1 MIADASSLSKHLFL
15 LLCLMFPL
23 TGLQAQS
30 TLVLAASSSVSPASE
45 TAETA
50 NVVDA
55 APTQMS
61 LLDDDWELKNGDRLV
76 YQVLEERED
85 PVLLAINGNGDLLVP
100 LVGSIPAA
108 GKTSKELAYSV
119 KALLEKDFF
128 HRATVV
134 ISQREEDRNRGR
146 VTVIGE
152 VKRQGE
158 QLIPVDAPLTLSQ
171 AILQGGGF
179 TLYANRSNVSVVSEG
194 QEEPRVELD
203 LGAMMERG
211 DLSQDPILQAG
222 DVVIVA
228 REDQANSQVYV
239 LGAVGKPGLYSI
251 LGSKFTL
258 SQVILMADGFTR
270 FAKRNKVRHITTD
283 ANGEKVEHEVDVG
296 KVLEGGDRSSDPV
309 VKPGDM
315 VIVDEKMISFSG

>member
-1 MIADASSLSKHLFL
+1 MITYPTKLSCICISLLGLF
-15 LLCLMFPL
+15 
-23 TGLQAQS
+23 GVLQAQDAEVS
-30 TLVLAASSSVSPASE
+30 AEAEAAS
-45 TAETA
+45 
-50 NVVDA
+50 D
-55 APTQMS
+55 PTQMS

-76 YQVLEERED
+76 YQVLEEREE
-85 PVLLAINGNGDLLVP
+85 PLLLSINGNGDLLVP

-108 GKTSKELAYSV
+108 GRTSKELAYEV
-119 KALLEKDFF
+119 KAMLEKEFF
-128 HRATVV
+128 YRATVV

-146 VTVIGE
+146 ITVIGE

-179 TLYANRSNVSVVSEG
+179 TLYASRSNVSVVSAG
-194 QEEPRVELD
+194 QNEPRLEMD
-203 LGAMMERG
+203 LGAMMESG

-239 LGAVGKPGLYSI
+239 LGAVESPGLYSI

-283 ANGEKVEHEVDVG
+283 ANGEKVENEVDVG
-296 KVLEGGDRSSDPV
+296 KVLEGGDRSTDPV

-315 VIVDEKMISFSG
+315 VIVDEKMISFTG

>member
-1 MIADASSLSKHLFL
+1 MIKYSTQLPRFCLFFLFVCSGALHAQDAL
-15 LLCLMFPL
+15 LRATPL
-23 TGLQAQS
+23 EDPLEPS
-30 TLVLAASSSVSPASE
+30 
-45 TAETA
+45 
-50 NVVDA
+50 
-55 APTQMS
+55 QMS

-76 YQVLEERED
+76 YEVLEEREE
-85 PVLLAINGNGDLLVP
+85 PLLLSINGNGDLLVP
-100 LVGSIPAA
+100 LVGNISAA
-108 GKTSKELAYSV
+108 GKTSKELAYEV
-119 KALLEKDFF
+119 KAMLEQEFF

-134 ISQREEDRNRGR
+134 ISQRQEDRNRGR

-158 QLIPVDAPLTLSQ
+158 LLIPVDSPLTLSQ

-179 TLYANRSNVSVVSEG
+179 TLYASRGKVSVVSAG
-194 QEEPRVELD
+194 QNEPRMEMD
-203 LGAMMERG
+203 LGAMMESG

-222 DVVIVA
+222 DVVIVP

-239 LGAVGKPGLYSI
+239 LGAVESPGLYSI

-270 FAKRNKVRHITTD
+270 FARRNKVRHITTD
-283 ANGEKVEHEVDVG
+283 ANGEKVENEVDVG
-296 KVLEGGDRSSDPV
+296 EVLEGGDRTLDPV

-315 VIVDEKMISFSG
+315 VIIEEKMISFTG

>member
-1 MIADASSLSKHLFL
+1 MTILNPKIIRL
-15 LLCLMFPL
+15 LLLL
-23 TGLQAQS
+23 LGLVGGLRAQDAD
-30 TLVLAASSSVSPASE
+30 V
-45 TAETA
+45 TA
-50 NVVDA
+50 NVVTDA
-55 APTQMS
+55 ANVDADAANVDAAEVDPTQMS
-61 LLDDDWELKNGDRLV
+61 LLDDDWELKAGDRLV

-85 PVLLAINGNGDLLVP
+85 PLLLAINGNGDLLVP
-100 LVGSIPAA
+100 LIGTIPAT
-108 GKTSKELAYSV
+108 GKTSKELAYEV
-119 KALLEKDFF
+119 KETLEKDFF
-128 HRATVV
+128 YRATVV

-146 VTVIGE
+146 ITVIGE

-158 QLIPVDAPLTLSQ
+158 QLIPVDSPLTLSE

-179 TLYANRSNVSVVSEG
+179 TLYANRTNVSVVSEG
-194 QEEPRVELD
+194 EDESRIELD

-211 DLSQDPILQAG
+211 DLSQDPILKAG

-270 FAKRNKVRHITTD
+270 FAKSNKVRHITTD
-283 ANGEKVEHEVDVG
+283 ASGEKIENVVDVG
-296 KVLEGGDRSSDPV
+296 KVLEGGDRSGDPI

-315 VIVDEKMISFSG
+315 VIVDEKMISFTG

>member
-1 MIADASSLSKHLFL
+1 MIADATKLIRFVLPILVALSGQLF
-15 LLCLMFPL
+15 
-23 TGLQAQS
+23 AQGATS
-30 TLVLAASSSVSPASE
+30 AVAEAEAAEPS
-45 TAETA
+45 
-50 NVVDA
+50 
-55 APTQMS
+55 QMS

-76 YQVLEERED
+76 YEVLEEREE
-85 PVLLAINGNGDLLVP
+85 PLLLSINGNGDLLVP

-108 GKTSKELAYSV
+108 GKTSKELAYEV
-119 KALLEKDFF
+119 KAMLEKEFF
-128 HRATVV
+128 YRATVV

-158 QLIPVDAPLTLSQ
+158 QLIPVDSPLTLSQ

-179 TLYANRSNVSVVSEG
+179 TLYANRSNVSVVSAG
-194 QEEPRVELD
+194 QDEPRLEMD
-203 LGAMMERG
+203 LGTMMESG
-211 DLSQDPILQAG
+211 DFSQDPMLKAG

-239 LGAVGKPGLYSI
+239 LGAVESPGLYSI

-270 FAKRNKVRHITTD
+270 FARRNKVRHITTD
-283 ANGEKVEHEVDVG
+283 ANGEKVENEVDVG
-296 KVLEGGDRSSDPV
+296 KILDGGDRSKDPV

-315 VIVDEKMISFSG
+315 VIVDEKMISFTG

>member
-1 MIADASSLSKHLFL
+1 MIAITTKFPRFELPRFVLSLLVALSGQLLAQDGSAAAAEDAES
-15 LLCLMFPL
+15 
-23 TGLQAQS
+23 AQ
-30 TLVLAASSSVSPASE
+30 
-45 TAETA
+45 
-50 NVVDA
+50 
-55 APTQMS
+55 PTQMS

-76 YQVLEERED
+76 YEVLEERED
-85 PVLLAINGNGDLLVP
+85 PLLLSINGNGDLLVP

-108 GKTSKELAYSV
+108 GKTSKELAFEV
-119 KALLEKDFF
+119 KEMLEEEFF

-134 ISQREEDRNRGR
+134 ITQREEDRNRGR

-152 VKRQGE
+152 VQRQGE
-158 QLIPVDAPLTLSQ
+158 QLIPVDSPLTLSQ
-171 AILQGGGF
+171 AILQSGGF

-194 QEEPRVELD
+194 QDEPRMEMD
-203 LGAMMERG
+203 LGSMMESG
-211 DLSQDPILQAG
+211 DLSQDPILKAG
-222 DVVIVA
+222 DVVIVS

-239 LGAVGKPGLYSI
+239 LGAVESPGLYSI

-283 ANGEKVEHEVDVG
+283 AQGEKVENEVDVG
-296 KVLEGGDRSSDPV
+296 KILDGGDRSKDPV

-315 VIVDEKMISFSG
+315 VIIEEKMISFTG

>member
-1 MIADASSLSKHLFL
+1 MMASSAQILRFFCLFL
-15 LLCLMFPL
+15 CLAGIL
-23 TGLQAQS
+23 RAQDA
-30 TLVLAASSSVSPASE
+30 AASASDGE
-45 TAETA
+45 
-50 NVVDA
+50 
-55 APTQMS
+55 PTQMS
-61 LLDDDWELKNGDRLV
+61 LLDDDWKLKNGDRLV
-76 YQVLEERED
+76 YQVLEEREE
-85 PVLLAINGNGDLLVP
+85 PLLLAINGKGELLVP

-108 GKTSKELAYSV
+108 GKTSRELAYEV
-119 KALLEKDFF
+119 KEMLEKDFF

-146 VTVIGE
+146 ITVIGE

-179 TLYANRSNVSVVSEG
+179 TLYANRSNVSVVGAG
-194 QEEPRVELD
+194 QDEARLEVNVGE
-203 LGAMMERG
+203 MMENG

-239 LGAVGKPGLYSI
+239 LGAVQSPGLYSI

-270 FAKRNKVRHITTD
+270 FAKRNKVRHITTND
-283 ANGEKVEHEVDVG
+283 KGEKVENEVNIG
-296 KVLEGGDRSSDPV
+296 KILDGGDRSEDPV

-315 VIVDEKMISFSG
+315 VIVDEKMISFTG

>member
-1 MIADASSLSKHLFL
+1 MTLNLLNYFRSFFISLVFA
-15 LLCLMFPL
+15 
-23 TGLQAQS
+23 GILQGQVETENTSA
-30 TLVLAASSSVSPASE
+30 VAAVNSE
-45 TAETA
+45 E
-50 NVVDA
+50 
-55 APTQMS
+55 PTQMS

-76 YQVLEERED
+76 YQVLEEREE
-85 PVLLAINGNGDLLVP
+85 PLLLAINGNGDLLVP
-100 LVGSIPAA
+100 LVGTIPAA
-108 GKTSKELAYSV
+108 GKTSKELAYEV
-119 KALLEKDFF
+119 KEMLEKEFF

-179 TLYANRSNVSVVSEG
+179 TLYANRGMVSVVSAG
-194 QEEPRVELD
+194 QEEPRLEMD
-203 LGAMMERG
+203 LGSMMESG
-211 DLSQDPILQAG
+211 DFSQDPVLQAG
-222 DVVIVA
+222 DVVIVP

-239 LGAVGKPGLYSI
+239 LGAVNSPGLYSI

-270 FAKRNKVRHITTD
+270 FARSNKVRHITTD
-283 ANGEKVEHEVDVG
+283 ESGEKVENEVDVG
-296 KVLEGGDRSSDPV
+296 KVLEGGDRSLDPV

-315 VIVDEKMISFSG
+315 VIVDEKMISFTG